1 VPVDISRSITLPNV
15 EDARSLAAGHNE
27 AVKIRIG
34 IAIAFCIGYILG
46 AKAGRERYRSMVRM
60 AQQAGRSAPVTGTV
74 ELVGAKTR
82 AVATLGIERVKDSIG
97 VRLGWRDGDDAA
109 DAIATDLATALNGR
123 RPVPSAAV
131 ATRRIERAPGGM
143 SRRRGLSHAS
153 SR

>member
-1 VPVDISRSITLPNV
+1 M
-15 EDARSLAAGHNE
+15 
-27 AVKIRIG
+27 KIRIG

-123 RPVPSAAV
+123 RP
-131 ATRRIERAPGGM
+131 I
-143 SRRRGLSHAS
+143 
-153 SR
+153 